1 MSVPLRLLL
10 VEDSE
15 EDASLLIREILR
27 DGFDVTSERVE
38 TPEAMLAAL
47 EGGPPDLVVSDYVMP
62 RFSGLA
68 ALKLI
73 QEKGLDLPFIIVSGK
88 IGEDLA
94 VEAMKAGAHDYLL
107 KDHLSRLV
115 PAIRRELQEAE
126 VRRERKQAEEALQQS
141 EERFRT
147 LFENAPMGIVI
158 TRNGSIM
165 IANQI
170 FLDMHGL
177 NDDTKFYNTPIFEYI
192 APDYRQEIAER
203 IERRKQ
209 GKALPKL
216 LETVGLKQDG
226 STFPA
231 FVEAAQIDL
240 PDGPA
245 SVTFISDI
253 TQIKQAEKALKKS
266 EEKYRAL
273 VENLNDAI
281 FTANAE
287 GDVTYISSAIE
298 RIAGYKVDEITGQ
311 RLAHYVHPEDLPGVL
326 EELERTLTGQL
337 EPYEF
342 RILKKDG
349 TVCHV
354 HTSSRVLAEDGKLSL
369 IGVLTDITDR
379 KQAEETL
386 NKYQL
391 LSEHTRDI
399 MLYVRHR
406 DGRIVEANNAAVKT
420 YGYLREELLN
430 MSIYDI
436 CAEEAYQMIDLQM
449 EQEDKRSILFE
460 TLHLKKEGSIFPVE
474 VSSQGI
480 TINNERIILSIVRD
494 ITLRRQQEA
503 KLLLANEVFENNLS
517 GILVTSRE
525 GVIQRANPAFT
536 KITGYSEEEVI
547 GKDVS
552 ILGYDTQYNS
562 RVMQALSHA
571 NSYCGKAWNRSKDGT
586 LFLEGFSINA
596 IKDNEGQVLQSIK
609 SFLDITEE
617 EEIRKE
623 RQRLLE
629 QKARIQRLVS
639 LSALSAG
646 IVHEISQPLNTIKLL
661 ADGMIYLYSKE
672 DIFKLDEFIDNLKN
686 ISEQADQINVII
698 NQMRSFA
705 NAGRTTESIPCNVN
719 SAIKKIT
726 DILGRQL
733 SAHGIILKTELE
745 KSLPEVLGTP
755 SVFEEVALN
764 LIANSMHA
772 FDAVG
777 KPEKQIMIRTHLMD
791 NKVVIEV
798 SDNATGISEDIKD
811 SIFEPLFST
820 KKTDEGMGLGL
831 SIVQSIMERFNGRI
845 EVQNNIK
852 GGATFM
858 LTFPVAGDSISE

>member
-27 DGFDVTSERVE
+27 NGFDLISERVE

-47 EGGPPDLVVSDYVMP
+47 EGAPPDLVISDYVMP

-107 KDHLSRLV
+107 KDNLSRLV
-115 PAIRRELQEAE
+115 PAIRRELHEAE

-147 LFENAPMGIVI
+147 L
-158 TRNGSIM
+158 
-165 IANQI
+165 
-170 FLDMHGL
+170 
-177 NDDTKFYNTPIFEYI
+177 
-192 APDYRQEIAER
+192 
-203 IERRKQ
+203 
-209 GKALPKL
+209 
-216 LETVGLKQDG
+216 
-226 STFPA
+226 
-231 FVEAAQIDL
+231 
-240 PDGPA
+240 
-245 SVTFISDI
+245 
-253 TQIKQAEKALKKS
+253 
-266 EEKYRAL
+266 
-273 VENLNDAI
+273 
-281 FTANAE
+281 
-287 GDVTYISSAIE
+287 
-298 RIAGYKVDEITGQ
+298 
-311 RLAHYVHPEDLPGVL
+311 
-326 EELERTLTGQL
+326 
-337 EPYEF
+337 
-342 RILKKDG
+342 
-349 TVCHV
+349 
-354 HTSSRVLAEDGKLSL
+354 GKLSL
-369 IGVLTDITDR
+369 TGALTDITDR

-399 MLYVRHR
+399 VLYIRQR

-436 CAEEAYQMIDLQM
+436 YTEEAYQMIYLQM
-449 EQEDKRSILFE
+449 EQEDKSSILFE
-460 TLHLKKEGSIFPVE
+460 TLHHKKDGSIFPVE

-480 TINNERIILSIVRD
+480 TINNERILLSIVRD
-494 ITLRRQQEA
+494 ITLRRQQEE

-525 GVIQRANPAFT
+525 GVIQRANPTFT
-536 KITGYSEEEVI
+536 KITGYSEEEVL
-547 GKDVS
+547 GKNVS

-562 RVMQALSHA
+562 QAMQTLSHA

-586 LFLEGFSINA
+586 LFLEGFAINA
-596 IKDNEGQVLQSIK
+596 IKDNEGQVLQYIK

-623 RQRLLE
+623 KQHLRE
-629 QKARIQRLVS
+629 QKARMQRLVS

-698 NQMRSFA
+698 SQMRSFA
-705 NAGRTTESIPCNVN
+705 SVGRITDSIPCNVN
-719 SAIKKIT
+719 SAIKKIA
-726 DILGRQL
+726 DILDRQL

-745 KSLPEVLGTP
+745 KNLPEVLGTP
-755 SVFEEVALN
+755 TVFEEVALN

-777 KPEKQIMIRTHLMD
+777 KPEKEIIIKTHLID
-791 NKVVIEV
+791 NKAIIEV
-798 SDNATGISEDIKD
+798 SDNATGISGDIKE

-820 KKTDEGMGLGL
+820 TKTDEGMGLGL
-831 SIVQSIMERFNGRI
+831 SIVQSIVERFNGRI
-845 EVQNNIK
+845 EVQNNTK

-858 LTFPVAGDSISE
+858 LAFPVVGGSKSE